1 MKWFKKIQYILLYL
15 MGFLLIGAASLVT
28 GSSGWR
34 DTLTT
39 RFYIDLVLTYSAII
53 CILIATILK
62 IVDDFKAKDK
72 EYNEGINEIQD
83 FAAHTYIPSIFTK
96 FCDHINSKRKR
107 KQFEHNIK
115 QKIFELEN
123 DASDEDLHIWVNG
136 TLEEKR
142 SNKYCKKRNILEMQL
157 QDDYITKNL
166 PVIRVEYDKITSG
179 IALSGYYS
187 KEDAL
192 APNEFITKHHGKKI
206 AKDNAPRLL
215 FGFAASFFTSSVILD
230 VAFTPN
236 AIIQILV
243 KLFVLCYQTF
253 ISIRYANT
261 WNTEV
266 TLKDIRFRKGIVMEY
281 KIWIKQELE
290 RQKNAKLAETQS
302 LEDSAKELERA
313 ISEEN
318 QKLIFDNTDLKEVTT
333 DEY

>member
-1 MKWFKKIQYILLYL
+1 MGWFKKLQYIILYL

-62 IVDDFKAKDK
+62 IVDDFKAKDL
-72 EYNEGINEIQD
+72 EYNEGTKEIQD
-83 FAAHTYIPSIFTK
+83 FAAHTYIPSIFSK
-96 FCDHINSKRKR
+96 FCDHINNKRKR

-123 DASDEDLHIWVNG
+123 SADDYDLHLWVNG
-136 TLEEKR
+136 TPEER
-142 SNKYCKKRNILEMQL
+142 LNNKYCKKRSFLEAQL
-157 QDDYITKNL
+157 QDEYITKNL
-166 PVIRVEYDKITSG
+166 PVLKVDYDKITSG
-179 IALSGYYS
+179 LALSGYYS
-187 KEDAL
+187 KEDAMS
-192 APNEFITKHHGKKI
+192 PNEFITKHHGRKI

-281 KIWIKQELE
+281 KIWIKQEFE
-290 RQKNAKLAETQS
+290 RQKNSKLEESVS
-302 LEDSAKELERA
+302 LEDAAKELEHSIA
-313 ISEEN
+313 EEN
-318 QKLIFDNTDLKEVTT
+318 RKLILGPQNFKGVNANE
-333 DEY
+333 